1 MAQAEHTP
9 LPPKPT
15 GQSWLLTY
23 GCVVLAAA
31 MCSMAKVA
39 LKDFQLGNCR
49 YLPNIEACLFAA
61 FAAGEVLALRHNRD
75 VELIIAPGILGELVV
90 VADALDEAKRRRDPR
105 VQTTHLLHK
114 LPSALHLGQG

>member
-75 VELIIAPGILGELVV
+75 V
-90 VADALDEAKRRRDPR
+90 DEAKRRRDPR